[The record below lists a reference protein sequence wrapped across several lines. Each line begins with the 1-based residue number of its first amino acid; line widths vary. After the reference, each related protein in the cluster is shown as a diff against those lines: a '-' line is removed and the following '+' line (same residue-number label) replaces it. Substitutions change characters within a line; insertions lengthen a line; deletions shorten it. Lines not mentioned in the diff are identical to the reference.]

1 MSGLSYLIKEGLKNV
16 WSNRMMSVASICVL
30 ISCLVLTGAAE
41 LFSMNVEQ
49 AVASVG
55 ETNETTIYL
64 KDDISDLEALYVGK
78 NLEKIDNISS
88 IRFYSK
94 EEAIKNY
101 KDTLPEEVFANLQ
114 GNDNPLPDSYII
126 AMEDLSKY
134 DITIS
139 KVIAIDGVESINN
152 RSELARKLTKISE
165 LVSSISL
172 LIVIAL
178 AIISLVIIAN
188 TIRAT
193 MHSRRYEISIM
204 KSVGATNGFVRIP
217 FIIEGMVI
225 GCISAVLATFALDF
239 IYTGIMS
246 AVHEFVHLR
255 TIPFTS
261 VLADVLGIFIVA
273 GAIIGAFGSFIS
285 ITKYL
290 KKEGNEIL
298 GW

>member
-78 NLEKIDNISS
+78 NLEKLDNISS